1 MIKQLLEKGTF
12 TVLKSMN
19 KSWDEGKLPEQ
30 WKEATIIP
38 LLKPNKDHNGPQ
50 SYRPISLTSA
60 ICKTM
65 GTMVNNRA
73 KKVLAKQMSNT

>member
-30 WKEATIIP
+30 WKEATIIL

-50 SYRPISLTSA
+50 SYRPISLIARTMERSNHHTSTKA
-60 ICKTM
+60 
-65 GTMVNNRA
+65 
-73 KKVLAKQMSNT
+73 Q